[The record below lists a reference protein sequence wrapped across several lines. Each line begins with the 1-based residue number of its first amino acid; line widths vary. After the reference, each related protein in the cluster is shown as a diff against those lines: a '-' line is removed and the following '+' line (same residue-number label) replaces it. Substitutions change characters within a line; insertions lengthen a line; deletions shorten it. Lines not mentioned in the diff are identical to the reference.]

1 MGDPGVVQFWQA
13 FCARTGATGA
23 MPGTTRFGDGAGQQ
37 DALCALVLS
46 GRKRATASLA
56 LWYGYERERAP
67 EPGTLQ
73 IVLDGSGAPRGV
85 IETVSVFEAAFRE
98 VDAAFA
104 ADEGEGDGSLAYW
117 RAEHR
122 RFFSGELAR
131 EGLAFTEDVRVLCE
145 RVRLV
150 WVPK

>member
-1 MGDPGVVQFWQA
+1 
-13 FCARTGATGA
+13 
-23 MPGTTRFGDGAGQQ
+23 
-37 DALCALVLS
+37 
-46 GRKRATASLA
+46 
-56 LWYGYERERAP
+56 
-67 EPGTLQ
+67 
-73 IVLDGSGAPRGV
+73 V

-122 RFFSGELAR
+122 RFFTSELIR
-131 EGLAFTEDVRVLCE
+131 EGLVFAEDVRVVCE
-145 RVRLV
+145 RFRLV